1 MVVVPAQKLR
11 ILSWNILHGEQIP
24 PIGKLSAEQWKSNL
38 ITSSTEI
45 SQNLKPDFIGL
56 QEVDLNQGRSANLN
70 QTKLIA
76 ETMGLKYWAFIPT
89 LIGTPGEKWI
99 KVDQKNPPV
108 ISNNFSTQTSNQ
120 GASSESSS
128 TEDSSTESSSIG
140 ATINS
145 MPASYGVGF
154 ATNQLIKK
162 IHYKYLGRSMVGM
175 PLLIPNDGKSG
186 AQFIYVQDEPR
197 VALIAEL
204 ENGLTITTTHLS
216 FAPGVNIYQL
226 GKLTKFLKTIPGK
239 HILTGDFNLPGDL
252 PSKLS
257 SITGGWSSLIKQ
269 STYPS
274 WKPKIQFDYLL
285 AQSDSGFTAKQLP
298 QLKPIISDHIP
309 IGAEVIFN

>member
-24 PIGKLSAEQWKSNL
+24 PLGKLSNEQWKNNL
-38 ITSSTEI
+38 ITSATEI
-45 SQNLKPDFIGL
+45 SENLKPDFIGL
-56 QEVDLNQGRSANLN
+56 QEVDLNQDRSANLN

-76 ETMGLKYWAFIPT
+76 VSMGLKYWVFIPT
-89 LIGTPGEKWI
+89 LIGTPGEKWM
-99 KVDQKNPPV
+99 KVDEKNPPI
-108 ISNNFSTQTSNQ
+108 ISSDLSTHALSEGRSNS
-120 GASSESSS
+120 AP
-128 TEDSSTESSSIG
+128 T
-140 ATINS
+140 
-145 MPASYGVGF
+145 SYGVGF
-154 ATNQLIKK
+154 ATNQPIKK

-175 PLLIPNDGKSG
+175 PLLIPNEGKSG
-186 AQFIYVQDEPR
+186 AKFIYVQDEPR

-226 GKLTKFLKTIPGK
+226 GKLTNFLKTIPGK
-239 HILTGDFNLPGDL
+239 HILTGDLNLPGDL

-257 SITGGWSSLIKQ
+257 SVTGGWSSLIKQ

-285 AQSDSGFTAKQLP
+285 AKSESGFTAKQLP

-309 IGAEVIFN
+309 IGAEISFN

>member
-24 PIGKLSAEQWKSNL
+24 PIGKLSAEQWKNNL
-38 ITSSTEI
+38 ITASMEI
-45 SQNLKPDFIGL
+45 SKNLQPDFIGL
-56 QEVDLNQGRSANLN
+56 QEVDLNQSRSANLN

-99 KVDQKNPPV
+99 KVDERNPPI
-108 ISNNFSTQTSNQ
+108 ISSNLSTHASTQD
-120 GASSESSS
+120 AS
-128 TEDSSTESSSIG
+128 TE

-154 ATNQLIKK
+154 ATNQPIKK

-175 PLLIPNDGKSG
+175 PLLIPNEGKSG
-186 AQFIYVQDEPR
+186 AKFIYVKDELR

-239 HILTGDFNLPGDL
+239 HILTGDLNLPGDL

-309 IGAEVIFN
+309 IGAEIIFN

>member
-24 PIGKLSAEQWKSNL
+24 PVGKLSIEQWKNNL
-38 ITSSTEI
+38 ITSATEI

-56 QEVDLNQGRSANLN
+56 QEVDLNQSRSANLN

-99 KVDQKNPPV
+99 KVDEKNPPI
-108 ISNNFSTQTSNQ
+108 ISSNLSTHSLSEGRSNS
-120 GASSESSS
+120 AP
-128 TEDSSTESSSIG
+128 T
-140 ATINS
+140 
-145 MPASYGVGF
+145 SYGVGF
-154 ATNQLIKK
+154 ATNQPIKK

-175 PLLIPNDGKSG
+175 PLLIPNEGKSG
-186 AQFIYVQDEPR
+186 AKFIYVQDEPR

-226 GKLTKFLKTIPGK
+226 TLEK
-239 HILTGDFNLPGDL
+239 
-252 PSKLS
+252 
-257 SITGGWSSLIKQ
+257 
-269 STYPS
+269 
-274 WKPKIQFDYLL
+274 
-285 AQSDSGFTAKQLP
+285 
-298 QLKPIISDHIP
+298 
-309 IGAEVIFN
+309 